1 MAAILVVDDEIGIR
15 RVIRGLLDGGGYEIH
30 EASSGE
36 QALARLRSR
45 GFDLVIMDVMMPGK
59 GGLDTL
65 LEIHEEFPKLK
76 VIVMSGKFDVSSSTF
91 QGLAS
96 HFGASC
102 ILPKPIDPKLL
113 SEKVASLL
121 KEA

>member
-1 MAAILVVDDEIGIR
+1 MSAILIVDDEIGIR
-15 RVIRGLLDGGGYEIH
+15 RVIRGLLDGGDYEIH
-30 EASSGE
+30 EASNGE
-36 QALARLRSR
+36 QALTRLRSR

-65 LEIHEEFPKLK
+65 LEIHEEFPQLK

-91 QGLAS
+91 QNLAS
-96 HFGASC
+96 HFGASS
-102 ILPKPIDPKLL
+102 ILPKPIDSKQLV
-113 SEKVASLL
+113 SQVSSLL

>member
-1 MAAILVVDDEIGIR
+1 MAAILVVDDEISIR

-30 EASSGE
+30 EASGGE
-36 QALARLRSR
+36 QALARLRLR

-91 QGLAS
+91 QNLAS

-102 ILPKPIDPKLL
+102 ILPKPFDPKQL
-113 SEKVASLL
+113 SEQVRSLL
-121 KEA
+121 KEE